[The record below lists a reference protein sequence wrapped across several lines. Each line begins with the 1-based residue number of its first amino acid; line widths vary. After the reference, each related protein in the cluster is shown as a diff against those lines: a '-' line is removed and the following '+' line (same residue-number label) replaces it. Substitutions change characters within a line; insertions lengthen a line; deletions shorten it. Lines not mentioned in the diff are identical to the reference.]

1 MTGEALQEDGWI
13 LREAIAADIY
23 ELMRWFP
30 KSDDVHVWGGPWFQF
45 PFTRETFI
53 KDVHWGKM
61 ASLCLCDPSRRV
73 VAFGQLYERDG
84 RIHLARLVVIPDM
97 RGHGVGRRLIEM
109 LMTAGQAM
117 FPGDEYS
124 LFVFRENK
132 PAYECY
138 KSLGFEITDY
148 PDDMPHADV
157 CYYLT
162 RSISTKQPIA
172 GNKQEGEQQ

>member
-1 MTGEALQEDGWI
+1 MTEDALPEDGWV
-13 LREAIAADIY
+13 LREAVAADID
-23 ELMRWFP
+23 ELMHWFP
-30 KSDDVHVWGGPWFQF
+30 KFDDVHVWGGPRFRF

-53 KDVHWGKM
+53 KDIHWGEM
-61 ASLCLCDPSRRV
+61 ASFCLCDASRRV

-84 RIHLARLVVIPDM
+84 RIHLARLVVIPGM
-97 RGHGVGRRLIEM
+97 RGHGIGRRLIEM
-109 LMTAGQAM
+109 LMTVGQAM
-117 FPGDEYS
+117 FPGNEYS

-138 KSLGFEITDY
+138 KSLGFEIAEY

-162 RSISTKQPIA
+162 RPAAKEES
-172 GNKQEGEQQ
+172 

>member
-13 LREAIAADIY
+13 LREAIAADIDD
-23 ELMRWFP
+23 LMRWFLT
-30 KSDDVHVWGGPWFQF
+30 SDDVHVWGGPWFRF

-53 KDVHWGKM
+53 KDIHWGKM
-61 ASLCLCDPSRRV
+61 ASFCLCDQSGRV

-97 RGHGVGRRLIEM
+97 RGHGLGRRLIEM
-109 LMTAGQAM
+109 LMKAGQAM

-124 LFVFRENK
+124 LFVFRENT

-138 KSLGFEITDY
+138 KSLGFEVADY
-148 PDDMPHADV
+148 PSDMLHADV

-162 RSISTKQPIA
+162 RPADAEES
-172 GNKQEGEQQ
+172 

>member
-1 MTGEALQEDGWI
+1 MTGETLQDDGWI
-13 LREAIAADIY
+13 LREAIAADID

-30 KSDDVHVWGGPWFQF
+30 KFDDVRVWGGPSFRF
-45 PFTRETFI
+45 PFTRETFF
-53 KDVHWGKM
+53 KDIYWGKM
-61 ASLCLCDPSRRV
+61 ASLCLCDPANRV

-109 LMTAGQAM
+109 LMTAGQAR
-117 FPGDEYS
+117 FPGNEYS
-124 LFVFRENK
+124 LFVFRDNQ

-138 KSLGFEITDY
+138 KSLGFGITDY

-162 RSISTKQPIA
+162 RRA
-172 GNKQEGEQQ
+172 GAEES